1 MTTIPKQTQVALSY
15 WNAST
20 AVDGCEYVTTFQ
32 EPLTINAG
40 DSISVRNS
48 SLDTSLLS
56 NDTLFFADDIEL
68 WFEFLIYSVIKKSN
82 LDFVSGAT
90 NGKIHDG
97 YIYGVNSSAYLAD
110 VLNNS
115 VGDVM
120 VYPLGDKTQLFFPN
134 PLYQYVNAS
143 LGSDFATGGAEKI
156 EASRFWINFDGTPKT
171 NPNFPDQANRIL
183 NASTTNSSN
192 NNATLPN
199 ATGCNEPVWLSDA
212 ETKLPI
218 RRRVRFIVPKGS
230 YNKSQLAFFITDK
243 LVTIQNQNGL
253 NEAITKYPYGNV
265 ATNPN
270 PTTQIPFMTNALDGL
285 VPFNERGGNA
295 DVLAS
300 VGGNVNFTYQT
311 FTQNG
316 VNPFQAEIIL
326 GAMDFAPTSHNGENT
341 ATPPLHSSLL
351 TNFIFTNYNE
361 IPPPYPP
368 VNPPEPTTASP
379 PLVVVPPEKNILYSE
394 GVCGILNNFNY
405 MDEKRTN
412 TACLFSPALSDFR
425 IMGGNSSIYPNQT
438 DTYQSNGVGGDS
450 FWTDTQTNYGFFQ
463 NQFDTNI
470 TSDWSGGSVFKPYY
484 DPKNIAYRT
493 GINSTTNQYNYF
505 LPFTYSMDAYWGFT
519 GGLHGTNELSLNYDP
534 DTDRFSLQG
543 LHTPIKCST
552 DATGS
557 DATESVIKSRSF
569 PTLPYGAGQVPMTS
583 AGEVGFGDY
592 PPYFV
597 FADGTRIDINDRHS
611 GICFTGLKAY
621 IGGDVNK
628 PSNFWE
634 ILGFDVK
641 AICIPE
647 KYIPNETTSGLPP
660 EPLYYNEF
668 SKYSTNTLYSIDQ
681 NISQANT
688 QTLRNNEQLVVPDSF
703 TMFPNPYQFVQG
715 ATFGSAPVRE
725 PFFSDPTSKIGGFNI
740 DVVYAS
746 ANQQTKLLASNPSSS
761 VLDEL
766 GGNILIEIVGY
777 GSGSELQD
785 KDAFAIKSIVS
796 LYYLTGNTFLSSTGD
811 GYTYYHLSTIP
822 QTISSLKVRF
832 LNPITKQK
840 LTNILG
846 KNNCVY
852 LNIQQ
857 NKQISTE
864 GIPPSA
870 PQPKVPDRPEH
881 R

>member
-40 DSISVRNS
+40 DSITVRNS

-68 WFEFLIYSVIKKSN
+68 WFEFLIYTIIKKSN

-97 YIYGVNSSAYLAD
+97 YVYGVNSSAYLND
-110 VLNNS
+110 VLINS
-115 VGDVM
+115 GGDVM
-120 VYPLGDKTQLFFPN
+120 DYPLGEKTQLFFPN
-134 PLYQYVNAS
+134 PIYQYINAS
-143 LGSDFATGGAEKI
+143 LGSDYFTGGAVKL
-156 EASRFWINFDGTPKT
+156 EANRFYLNFNGILKT
-171 NPNFPDQANRIL
+171 NPNFPNQLNRLL
-183 NASTTNSSN
+183 NASTSNSSN
-192 NNATLPN
+192 SNATVPN
-199 ATGCNEPVWLSDA
+199 ATGCNEPVWLCDA

-218 RRRVRFIVPKGS
+218 KRRVRFIVPKGS

-253 NEAITKYPYGNV
+253 NEAITKYPYGTP

-270 PTTQIPFMTNALDGL
+270 PAEATLFMSNALTGL
-285 VPFNERGGNA
+285 YPFNERGGNA

-316 VNPFQAEIIL
+316 VNPFQAEVIL
-326 GAMDFAPTSHNGENT
+326 GAMDFTLASHNGENT

-351 TNFIFTNYNE
+351 TNFTFTNYNE

-379 PLVVVPPEKNILYSE
+379 PLITDPPTKQILYSE
-394 GVCGILNNFNY
+394 GLCGILNNFNY

-412 TACLFSPALSDFR
+412 TVCLFRPALSDFR
-425 IMGGNSSIYPNQT
+425 IMGGNSNVYPNQT
-438 DTYQSNGVGGDS
+438 DTYEDAGAGEDT
-450 FWTDTQTNYGFFQ
+450 FWTNTDVNYGWFQ
-463 NQFDTNI
+463 NQFDTNV
-470 TSDWSGGSVFKPYY
+470 TSDWSVATFRAEY
-484 DPKNIAYRT
+484 DPKNPAYRT
-493 GINSTTNQYNYF
+493 GINSPKNEDNYF

-519 GGLHGTNELSLNYDP
+519 GGLHGTNEVSLNYDP

-569 PTLPYGAGQVPMTS
+569 PTLPYGAGQVPLTKEGS
-583 AGEVGFGDY
+583 VGGGTY
-592 PPYFV
+592 PPYF
-597 FADGTRIDINDRHS
+597 ASIDGTRIDVNDRQS

-621 IGGDVNK
+621 IDGDVTK

-634 ILGFDVK
+634 TLGFDVK

-647 KYIPNETTSGLPP
+647 KYLPNATSGRPL

-715 ATFGSAPVRE
+715 ATFGSALFRE
-725 PFFSDPTSKIGGFNI
+725 PFFSDPVSKIGGFNI

-746 ANQQTKLLASNPSSS
+746 ANQQTKLLAPNPSSS
-761 VLDEL
+761 VLNLL

-796 LYYLTGNTFLSSTGD
+796 LYYLTGNTYLSSTGD

-846 KNNCVY
+846 NNNCVY
-852 LNIQQ
+852 LSIQQ